1 MAGLVCAAVH
11 GGAFTELLLLLLLLL
26 VVVVVVVAG
35 CAHLVFGDAG
45 TGDKRLC

>member
-11 GGAFTELLLLLLLLL
+11 GGAFTELLLLLLV